1 MVYFHLNLGKNGFA
15 EWVDDVR
22 RRTSARFGETERCRC
37 PACIYALL
45 NINHLTQEMS
55 LGKNG
60 FAGRVDDVRRRTSA
74 RFGETGSEQGQLK
87 QQ

>member
-1 MVYFHLNLGKNGFA
+1 MVYFHLN
-15 EWVDDVR
+15 
-22 RRTSARFGETERCRC
+22 
-37 PACIYALL
+37 
-45 NINHLTQEMS
+45 